1 MNLYRLSVSYLKQR
15 PMLVALNVL
24 LLALGVATLIILL
37 LFHHQVEENMKR
49 DARPIDLVVGAKGS
63 PLQLIL
69 SSVYHMDAPTGNI
82 SIRNARFVTR
92 NSAVRQAIPLSMGD
106 SYAGFPIIGTVYAYP
121 ALYGGR
127 PQDGGRFWRDPYEVV
142 IGADVA
148 RVTALRVGDE
158 FASVHGLSA
167 AGGHTHDDAPL
178 RVVGVLRPTGTVV
191 DRLMLTSLET
201 VWMTHAHDDAGH
213 DDHGHDHHH
222 AHNHFKTERIDPS
235 DRDVLAGYNPQLE
248 ITSLLV
254 QYANPRAAVLFP
266 RAVNG
271 IDALQAAAPAM
282 EIARLFNLLGIGA
295 EVIRMFGFL
304 LFFAALFSLF
314 VTLYTALKDRLYD
327 LAMLRTL
334 GASPRILLAH
344 VLVEGLVLTVL
355 GVFVGIVSGHVGA
368 EFLGQQI
375 AQTQRVPLTGWVW
388 LSSELWVIAGALGVG
403 ALASLLPAWKAYRTD
418 PSRILATTPG

>member
-24 LLALGVATLIILL
+24 LLALGVGTLVILL
-37 LFHHQVEENMKR
+37 LFHHQVQENMNR

-82 SIRNARFVTR
+82 SIRDARFVTR

-106 SYAGFPIIGTVYAYP
+106 SYAGFPIIGTVFAYP

-127 PQDGGRFWRDPYEVV
+127 PQEGGRFWRDPYEVV
-142 IGADVA
+142 MGAEVA
-148 RVTALRVGDE
+148 KATGLRVGDE

-167 AGGHTHDDAPL
+167 SGGHTHEDAPL
-178 RVVGVLRPTGTVV
+178 RVVGILRPTGTVI

-201 VWMTHAHDDAGH
+201 VWMTHAHDEDAH
-213 DDHGHDHHH
+213 DDHAHDH
-222 AHNHFKTERIDPS
+222 AHSHFQTTPVDPS
-235 DRDVLAGYNPQLE
+235 DRDVLAGYDPNLE

-254 QYANPRAAVLFP
+254 QYANPRSAVLFP

-271 IDALQAAAPAM
+271 IDRLQAAAPAM
-282 EIARLFNLLGIGA
+282 EIARLFNLLGMGA
-295 EVIRMFGFL
+295 DVIRMFGFL

-314 VTLYTALKDRLYD
+314 VTLYTALQDRRYD

-344 VLVEGLVLTVL
+344 VMVEGMVLTVMGVGAGLAL
-355 GVFVGIVSGHVGA
+355 GHLGA
-368 EFLGQQI
+368 EFLGRQI
-375 AQTQRVPLTGWVW
+375 ADAQGLPLTGGVW
-388 LSSELWVIAGALGVG
+388 LPEELWIVAGALAVG
-403 ALASLLPAWKAYRTD
+403 ALASLIPAARAYKTD
-418 PSRILATTPG
+418 PSRILAASAS

>member
-1 MNLYRLSVSYLKQR
+1 MNLYQLSVSYLKRR

-24 LLALGVATLIILL
+24 LLGLGVATLVILL

-63 PLQLIL
+63 PMQLVL

-82 SIRNARFVTR
+82 SIRDARFVTR

-106 SYAGFPIIGTVYAYP
+106 SYAGFPIIGTVFAYP

-127 PQDGGRFWRDPYEVV
+127 PQEGGRFWRDPYEVV
-142 IGADVA
+142 LGAEVA
-148 RVTALRVGDE
+148 RQTALQVGDT
-158 FASVHGLSA
+158 FASVHGLSD
-167 AGGHTHDDAPL
+167 AGGHTHDYAPL
-178 RVVGVLRPTGTVV
+178 RVTGILRPTGTVV
-191 DRLMLTSLET
+191 DRLILTSLET
-201 VWMTHAHDDAGH
+201 VWMTHAHDDGAH
-213 DDHGHDHHH
+213 DDHAHGHDH
-222 AHNHFKTERIDPS
+222 AHSHFLTERVDPN
-235 DRDVLAGYNPQLE
+235 DRDVLAGYSPNLE

-254 QYANPRAAVLFP
+254 QYANPRSAVLFP

-271 IDALQAAAPAM
+271 IDQLQAAAPAM

-314 VTLYTALKDRLYD
+314 VTLYTALQDRLYD

-334 GASPRILLAH
+334 GASPRVLLAH
-344 VLVEGLVLTVL
+344 VMVEGMVLTVM
-355 GVFVGIVSGHVGA
+355 GVGVGLLLGHVGA
-368 EFLGQQI
+368 EVLGRQI
-375 AQTQRVPLTGWVW
+375 SDAQGVHLTGWVW
-388 LSSELWVIAGALGVG
+388 LPSEIGVVVGAMGVG
-403 ALASLLPAWKAYRTD
+403 ALASLLPAWRAYKTD
-418 PSRILATTPG
+418 PSRILAQNTV